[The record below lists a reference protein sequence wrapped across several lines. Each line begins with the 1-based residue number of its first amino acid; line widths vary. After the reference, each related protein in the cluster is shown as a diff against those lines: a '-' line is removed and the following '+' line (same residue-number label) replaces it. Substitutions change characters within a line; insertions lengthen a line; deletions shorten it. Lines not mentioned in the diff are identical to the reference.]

1 MALRDIGHEQ
11 TDKTI
16 EEIER
21 RLQKEYRQAY
31 KEVEQKYN
39 EYMQRFKGR
48 DAEMR
53 QVLDAGKITQEEYN
67 KWRYGQVCVGGR
79 WKELKETLANDL
91 KTVDMKARSI
101 TQGYMPE
108 VYAVNHNYA
117 TYQVERDSMID
128 TSYTLY
134 NRRAVE
140 NMIRDDRTL
149 LPYPRE
155 DSPTAKML
163 MERKDLA
170 WNQEKIHSAITQGIL
185 QGESNPQIARRL
197 ERVVGMDRAAA
208 VRNARTMMTGVENK
222 ARQDAYDDLR
232 DKGIEIREKWIATLD
247 ARTRSSHR
255 WMHGTY
261 KDERGVYENGLEY
274 PGDPKGDPAEVYNCR
289 CCEIAEVMGHSI
301 DTPKY
306 SPKLKEMSFDEWRNG
321 KSNLKGINTAEL
333 FESRIGEKT
342 TGDFSLI
349 ESRLNKINVVMED
362 SLRQLDYELVSE
374 FTSGIEKMKEQYP
387 ELPVKVISA
396 DVSAIKQLEN
406 SFAGASPNGIIYLN
420 YKAFQE
426 RNSFVTQI
434 MLNEMSGQ
442 FVEGVTLE
450 SLGVHESAHMFE
462 LYFIQKQGITDA
474 ATIERMWQLNEN
486 ANSITDTALLNM
498 GRNLSEKEKLSAT
511 ISNNATIDA
520 GELLSDSFLDVFVNE
535 KNAQDY
541 SKKIK
546 EEVERRMKK

>member
-67 KWRYGQVCVGGR
+67 KWRHGQVCVGGR

-91 KTVDMKARSI
+91 KMVDMKARSI

-108 VYAVNHNYA
+108 VYAINHNYA

-170 WNQEKIHSAITQGIL
+170 WNQEKIHGAITQGIL
-185 QGESNPQIARRL
+185 QGESNSQIARRL

-208 VRNARTMMTGVENK
+208 IRNARTMMTGVENK
-222 ARQDAYDDLR
+222 ARQDAYDDLKE
-232 DKGIEIREKWIATLD
+232 KGIDIREKWIATLD
-247 ARTRSSHR
+247 GRTRASHR
-255 WMHGTY
+255 WMHGSY
-261 KDERGVYENGLEY
+261 KDPETGEYDNGLRY
-274 PGDPKGDPAEVYNCR
+274 PADPNGDPSEVYNCR
-289 CCEIAEVMGHSI
+289 CCEIAEVMGHTI

-306 SPKLKEMSFDEWRNG
+306 SPKLNGMSFDEWQSAKG
-321 KSNLKGINTAEL
+321 K
-333 FESRIGEKT
+333 
-342 TGDFSLI
+342 
-349 ESRLNKINVVMED
+349 
-362 SLRQLDYELVSE
+362 
-374 FTSGIEKMKEQYP
+374 
-387 ELPVKVISA
+387 
-396 DVSAIKQLEN
+396 
-406 SFAGASPNGIIYLN
+406 
-420 YKAFQE
+420 
-426 RNSFVTQI
+426 
-434 MLNEMSGQ
+434 
-442 FVEGVTLE
+442 
-450 SLGVHESAHMFE
+450 
-462 LYFIQKQGITDA
+462 
-474 ATIERMWQLNEN
+474 
-486 ANSITDTALLNM
+486 
-498 GRNLSEKEKLSAT
+498 
-511 ISNNATIDA
+511 
-520 GELLSDSFLDVFVNE
+520 
-535 KNAQDY
+535 
-541 SKKIK
+541 
-546 EEVERRMKK
+546 